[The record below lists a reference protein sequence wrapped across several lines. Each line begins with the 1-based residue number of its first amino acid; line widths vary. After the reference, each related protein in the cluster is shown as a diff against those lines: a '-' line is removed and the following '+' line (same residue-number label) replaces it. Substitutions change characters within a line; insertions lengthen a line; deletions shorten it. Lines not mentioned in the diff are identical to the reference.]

1 MTKINNFKKKKNKID
16 LSRYATRK
24 LNESA
29 ALDTQEQSDNF
40 DTASYVK
47 ELSNVLQQRYQTSN
61 FGFLKSL
68 GAMFKGFEI
77 QIRQDDSMNDYISIS
92 VKFAGEPSDDI
103 DKAVS
108 IEFIPGRTDSEYGI
122 LLDSESYN
130 SVTSKICTILDSFF
144 SERFGKY
151 INFIYSDEFMEYL
164 GQSMDEDY
172 IREHT
177 KDIIFCIISTF
188 VNHAFLTPEEA
199 TQQKDC
205 LADRQMNIIGI
216 IRYVNGQIIIKEDK

>member
-1 MTKINNFKKKKNKID
+1 MTKISNFKKKKNKID
-16 LSRYATRK
+16 LSRYATKK

-68 GAMFKGFEI
+68 GPRFRGFEI

-92 VKFAGEPSDDI
+92 VKFAGMPDDDI

-108 IEFIPGRTDSEYGI
+108 IEFVPGKTDSQYGI
-122 LLDSESYN
+122 LLDSESY
-130 SVTSKICTILDSFF
+130 SSITGKVCTILDSFF

-151 INFIYSDEFMEYL
+151 INFIYSDEFMKYL
-164 GQSMDEDY
+164 GQRMDDDY
-172 IREHT
+172 IKEHT

-188 VNHAFLTPEEA
+188 VNHAFLTSEE
-199 TQQKDC
+199 TTRQKDC

-216 IRYVNGQIIIKEDK
+216 IFFINDQIITKEDK